1 MSSGGFNPNQQQQF
15 NNMNRMAMGGQQ
27 QQQMMQNQGIPGQN
41 MQGMRPMGNMNM
53 RPQGMSPQQQQQQY
67 GSMNRMPM
75 SGQQIMPNQ
84 GAMNPQQAMQGMRPM
99 ANMNMRPQGMTPQQQ
114 QHQMMMQQQ
123 QQQQQTQQMHTQQP
137 QPSPQQPMSNQSQ
150 QPTTPMGLGDTPN
163 SPNVAAAP
171 STPSGA
177 NQDGSSAQQG
187 QTTQQPQQQLQQQQ
201 QQPQQQQIQQ
211 QQIQQQQQMQPQQ
224 PPAPTQPKEI
234 NTVMVCKIGL
244 ETVQEIVNRTHEI
257 FNYLKALQPPFG
269 SQNLDKVYVEK
280 QHRLNEVLGGITQHF
295 KRLRVCWEKANEH
308 TSGMEYT
315 QLESLIPFKD
325 DCEEK
330 SLEKRKGE
338 PYRRALEEHTEL
350 SQELLAK
357 NKHIKEIID
366 QMRNIVWEI
375 NTMLSMR

>member
-1 MSSGGFNPNQQQQF
+1 
-15 NNMNRMAMGGQQ
+15 
-27 QQQMMQNQGIPGQN
+27 
-41 MQGMRPMGNMNM
+41 
-53 RPQGMSPQQQQQQY
+53 
-67 GSMNRMPM
+67 
-75 SGQQIMPNQ
+75 
-84 GAMNPQQAMQGMRPM
+84 
-99 ANMNMRPQGMTPQQQ
+99 
-114 QHQMMMQQQ
+114 
-123 QQQQQTQQMHTQQP
+123 
-137 QPSPQQPMSNQSQ
+137 
-150 QPTTPMGLGDTPN
+150 MGLGDTPN
-163 SPNVAAAP
+163 SPNIAAAP

-177 NQDGSSAQQG
+177 NQDGSGAQPG
-187 QTTQQPQQQLQQQQ
+187 QNTQQPQQQ
-201 QQPQQQQIQQ
+201 PQQQMQQ
-211 QQIQQQQQMQPQQ
+211 PQQQMQPQQ
-224 PPAPTQPKEI
+224 PPVPTQPKEI

-325 DCEEK
+325 DSEEK

-366 QMRNIVWEI
+366 QMRNIIWEI